1 MLAKPLAEMG
11 RRFFYFHT
19 FAVMTSD
26 QITRMKGK
34 LINELQHQTYV
45 MLQPSPVHGIG
56 VFAIRDI
63 PKGTRNMFSTGIGEW
78 IKIPAGEVDA
88 LPEHSRKLVETY
100 CLYDEENY
108 FIPDYGF
115 KVMDLV
121 LYLNHSD
128 TPNIISINEGEQF
141 ETVRDIKT
149 GEELL
154 VDYGTLVDPE
164 L

>member
-1 MLAKPLAEMG
+1 
-11 RRFFYFHT
+11 
-19 FAVMTSD
+19 MTSNRLTQLKD
-26 QITRMKGK
+26 K
-34 LINELQHQTYV
+34 LLSELQHNTYV
-45 MLQPSPVHGIG
+45 MLKPSPLHGIG

-63 PKGTRNMFSTGIGEW
+63 PKGCRTMFSAGVGEW
-78 IKIPAGEVDA
+78 IKIPATEIEA
-88 LPEHSRKLVETY
+88 LPEHSRRLVETY

-115 KVMDLV
+115 KLMDLV

-141 ETVRDIKT
+141 EALRDIAQ

-154 VDYGTLVDPE
+154 VDYGTLVDPN

>member
-1 MLAKPLAEMG
+1 MNNEHRLLKEKLLKQLQQDTWIMLK
-11 RRFFYFHT
+11 
-19 FAVMTSD
+19 
-26 QITRMKGK
+26 
-34 LINELQHQTYV
+34 
-45 MLQPSPVHGIG
+45 PSPVHGIG

-63 PKGTRNMFSTGIGEW
+63 PKGCTTMFSSGIGEW
-78 IKIPAGEVDA
+78 ITVSATEVDA

-100 CLYDEENY
+100 CLYDEHNY

-115 KVMDLV
+115 KLMDLA

-128 TPNIISINEGEQF
+128 TPNIISVNDGECF
-141 ETVRDIKT
+141 ETLRDILE

>member
-1 MLAKPLAEMG
+1 MNNQQKTAKDKLLAEL
-11 RRFFYFHT
+11 
-19 FAVMTSD
+19 SND
-26 QITRMKGK
+26 
-34 LINELQHQTYV
+34 TYI
-45 MLQPSPVHGIG
+45 MLKPSAVHGIG
-56 VFAIRDI
+56 VFAIREI
-63 PKGTRNMFSTGIGEW
+63 PKGCRSMFSSGIGEF
-78 IKIPAGEVDA
+78 ITVPATDVDA

-115 KVMDLV
+115 KLMDLA

-128 TPNIISINEGEQF
+128 NPNVTSINEGEFF
-141 ETVRDIKT
+141 EALRTIQP

>member
-1 MLAKPLAEMG
+1 MNTAQINRKEKLLSELE
-11 RRFFYFHT
+11 FDT
-19 FAVMTSD
+19 WVMT
-26 QITRMKGK
+26 
-34 LINELQHQTYV
+34 
-45 MLQPSPVHGIG
+45 QPSPIHGIG

-63 PKGTRNMFSTGIGEW
+63 PKGCRNIFSTGIGEW
-78 IKIPAGEVDA
+78 IKVPATEVDA
-88 LPEHSRKLVETY
+88 LPEHSRKLIETY
-100 CLYDEENY
+100 CLYDEDNY

-128 TPNIISINEGEQF
+128 RPNVVSINEGEQF
-141 ETVRDIKT
+141 EALCDIAA